1 MIDPKLRLKWRRRFR
16 KGKKQ
21 VAGVGSGADVQLERY
36 VLRRV
41 SRLMTV
47 RRFVLTW
54 VALLALILVALFV
67 QSRQLLPYYQEV
79 RAVPGGTFREG
90 VLGSFTNA
98 NPLYASGSVDGAVSK
113 LVFSSLFKY
122 DEFNVLVGD
131 LATHYEVD
139 EEGTTYTVYLRD
151 DVYWHDG
158 EHFTAEDVVFTY
170 QTISNPDARS
180 PLFSSWRDT
189 TVEAVDDYTV
199 TFQLPSPFVAFSLA
213 MTNGIVPQHVL
224 EQESP
229 SQLRSSTFNSV
240 SPVGTGPFEWD
251 TLEVVGLAQDD
262 REERIALDAYADYHG
277 GQPKL
282 DRFIV
287 RTFRSEDRLV
297 DSFIER
303 DVDAI
308 AGLDSYAHEELIEGD
323 YSRYA
328 VPLTGQVGVFFKTN
342 TSVLAERDIRQAL
355 VHAIDRGAVLEKI
368 DGPVIKTDSP
378 LLPIHQGYDQE
389 ITQLPYDRERATELL
404 DEAGWQMGEAGV
416 RFKDGQ
422 ELSFSLVVINSAETR
437 TATQSLQQQWSE
449 IGVEV
454 DVTLQDEDDLRT
466 TIANHDFMALMHGIS
481 IGSDP
486 DVFAFW
492 HSSQADILAD
502 DRLNFSE
509 YSSDVADAAL
519 ESGRTRSDDELRS
532 VKYKPFLEAWREDA
546 PALMLYQPRFI
557 YVAHNDIYG
566 FEPILMNASTDRMY
580 SAHEWMSRQQRVDK
594 E

>member
-1 MIDPKLRLKWRRRFR
+1 M
-16 KGKKQ
+16 
-21 VAGVGSGADVQLERY
+21 
-36 VLRRV
+36 
-41 SRLMTV
+41 
-47 RRFVLTW
+47 
-54 VALLALILVALFV
+54 
-67 QSRQLLPYYQEV
+67 
-79 RAVPGGTFREG
+79 
-90 VLGSFTNA
+90 
-98 NPLYASGSVDGAVSK
+98 
-113 LVFSSLFKY
+113 
-122 DEFNVLVGD
+122 
-131 LATHYEVD
+131 
-139 EEGTTYTVYLRD
+139 
-151 DVYWHDG
+151 
-158 EHFTAEDVVFTY
+158 FTY

-213 MTNGIVPQHVL
+213 MTNGIVPKHVL

-240 SPVGTGPFEWD
+240 TPVGTGPFEWD

-262 REERIALDAYADYHG
+262 REERIALDAYPKYHG

-282 DRFIV
+282 DRFIL

-308 AGLDSYAHEELIEGD
+308 AGLDSYAHEELLEGD

-342 TSVLAERDIRQAL
+342 TSVFTERDVRQAL
-355 VHAIDRGAVLEKI
+355 VHAIDRRAVLEKI
-368 DGPVIKTDSP
+368 DGPVIASDSP
-378 LLPIHQGYDQE
+378 LLPIHQGYDE
-389 ITQLPYDRERATELL
+389 ELTQLPFDRERAIELL
-404 DEAGWQMGEAGV
+404 DEAGWQIGETGI

-422 ELSFSLVVINSAETR
+422 ELGFSLVAINSAETR
-437 TATQSLQQQWSE
+437 AATQSLQQQWSE
-449 IGVEV
+449 VGVEV

-481 IGSDP
+481 IGIDP

-509 YSSDVADAAL
+509 YTSDVADAAL
-519 ESGRTRSDDELRS
+519 ESGRTRSDGELRS
-532 VKYKPFLEAWREDA
+532 VKYQPFLEAWREDA

-557 YVAHNDIYG
+557 YISHIDIHG
-566 FEPILMNASTDRMY
+566 FEPILMNASTDRMHT
-580 SAHEWMSRQQRVDK
+580 AHEWMSRQQRVDK